1 MLKTN
6 FTENNVDKILHAYT
20 HSDNGNDNSQRFKFP
35 YITTVYFFLIFQ
47 HSNASTHARPY
58 ITFKLSSLSLSRS
71 NILKCSIVSFMWS
84 AHTYCIYYFVFS
96 LSLVPFSSLP
106 QLWCRFLFKMLLRM
120 SYIASCSP
128 FYTTFHEF
136 HSVDGLCSLAAYLKY
151 YLFLYSF
158 SNQNL
163 NVFSRW
169 LLLAAARIR

>member
-96 LSLVPFSSLP
+96 LSLVSFSSLP
-106 QLWCRFLFKMLLRM
+106 QLWYIFLFKMLLRFANV
-120 SYIASCSP
+120 I
-128 FYTTFHEF
+128 HRK
-136 HSVDGLCSLAAYLKY
+136 LLAVLHH
-151 YLFLYSF
+151 
-158 SNQNL
+158 
-163 NVFSRW
+163 FSRVPFCRW
-169 LLLAAARIR
+169 FMLIGSILKILHVFV